1 MQLITYIKSSFLKKR
16 YTSSILL
23 LKVCLLSIALIQLT
37 DNCYA
42 YELRHSYAIFSEPK
56 YSKDFKHFDYVN
68 PDAPKGGS
76 FVKGHVGAMDSLN
89 AYTLKG
95 NKAPGLEYIY
105 DTLLVSSFDELSSF
119 YPLLAESFYVSPKN
133 DWVVF
138 NIRKEARWHDDTPI
152 TSEDVAFS
160 VNILREK
167 GSPTYQIMLKE
178 VGAVDIL
185 DEHTVKIHMLNT
197 RDPALI
203 AVIGQLPILSS
214 AYFKQH
220 DFLDSDD
227 VPMLTSGPYRIKEY
241 KPNKTIVYERVNDYW
256 GKELPVNKGYY
267 NFEYLKY
274 EAFLENII
282 AIEALKGGE
291 LDFREENVSKLWAKA
306 YNSKAIKDGRL
317 KKEFAI
323 HTSPPNL
330 QSIFLNTR
338 RPLLHDIHLR
348 KALTE
353 CFDFDWMNK
362 YLFHG
367 LYKRIESYYQNT
379 QYSAPGLP
387 SAEEISVL
395 SQFRDQLPN
404 ELFTKEFT
412 IPSTDA
418 DPLKNRANLVKAKKM
433 LLDAGYYYS
442 GTKLMS
448 SAHKPVEM
456 DIIYHFQG
464 FERIFLAYKENL
476 EKIGIKLNLRLL
488 DYTQYQKRLQDFD
501 FDMTVAALAPAIVP
515 GDLEL
520 QLWHSSSDVVG
531 GLNFAGIHDNVVDYL
546 IEKLRASD
554 TKEQKVLYA
563 RCLDRVLL
571 WNYYSVLQLYSNNY
585 RLIYWDKFGIPDV
598 RPTYYLGLETWWL
611 KN

>member
-1 MQLITYIKSSFLKKR
+1 MPYICS
-16 YTSSILL
+16 
-23 LKVCLLSIALIQLT
+23 
-37 DNCYA
+37 A
-42 YELRHSYAIFSEPK
+42 YELQYNYAIFSEPK
-56 YSKDFKHFDYVN
+56 YSKDFKHFEYVN
-68 PDAPKGGS
+68 PDAPKGGTLTQ
-76 FVKGHVGAMDSLN
+76 GHVGAMDSLN

-119 YPLLAESFYVSPKN
+119 YPLLAESFYVSPNK

-138 NIRKEARWHDDTPI
+138 NMRKDARWHDNTPI

-160 VNILREK
+160 VKILREK
-167 GSPTYQIMLKE
+167 GSPAYQIMLKD
-178 VGAVDIL
+178 VGKVEAIDA
-185 DEHTVKIHMLNT
+185 HTVKIQMLNT
-197 RDPALI
+197 KDPSLL
-203 AVIGQLPILSS
+203 AVIGQLPILCS
-214 AYFKQH
+214 AYFKDH
-220 DFLDSDD
+220 DFLNSDD
-227 VPMLTSGPYRIKEY
+227 VPVLTSGPYRIKEY
-241 KPNKTIVYERVNDYW
+241 KPNKTIVYERVDDYW
-256 GKELPVNKGYY
+256 GKDLPVNKGYY
-267 NFEYLKY
+267 NFSYLKY

-317 KKEFAI
+317 KKELAT
-323 HTSPPNL
+323 HTAPPNL

-338 RPLLHDIHLR
+338 RPLMKDIALR

-379 QYSAPGLP
+379 QYSAQGIP
-387 SAEEISVL
+387 SADEIAVL
-395 SQFRDQLPN
+395 SKFRDQLPN
-404 ELFTKEFT
+404 ELFTKEFS

-418 DPLKNRANLVKAKKM
+418 NPIKNRTNLMEAKKM
-433 LLDAGYYYS
+433 LLAAGYYYS
-442 GTKLMS
+442 GTKLLTPS
-448 SAHKPVEM
+448 GKPVEM

-476 EKIGIKLNLRLL
+476 AKIGIKLNLRLL

-501 FDMTVAALAPAIVP
+501 FDMTVAALAPAIIP

-531 GLNFAGIHDNVVDYL
+531 GYNFTGIHDEVVDYL
-546 IEKLRASD
+546 IERLRESN
-554 TKEQKVLYA
+554 TKEQKILYA

-571 WNYYSVLQLYSNNY
+571 WNYYSVPQLYSNNY